1 MANKKCF
8 AYLYAAAFPFVAED
22 KMISFAPRAEE
33 ISACSNEFLRKQK
46 FYVWKL
52 LEFATVDALG
62 LKLDLLN
69 LKRDKNGKWHSDKC
83 CFSLTHSKNVVA
95 VALSDNPIGV
105 DAERV
110 DSQRFDAAL
119 ENRIATQAEKT
130 MFGDRFAHAE
140 RVCALWTRKESMF
153 KREGEKVFRPCVA
166 DACFSGCRSFF
177 LKGLNDEFILSAAG
191 GSMSQAILFSPFE
204 NVVWSEEIK

>member
-8 AYLYAAAFPFVAED
+8 AYLYAAAFPFAAED

-119 ENRIATQAEKT
+119 ENRIAT
-130 MFGDRFAHAE
+130 
-140 RVCALWTRKESMF
+140 
-153 KREGEKVFRPCVA
+153 P
-166 DACFSGCRSFF
+166 SGKDDVR
-177 LKGLNDEFILSAAG
+177 G
-191 GSMSQAILFSPFE
+191 
-204 NVVWSEEIK
+204 